1 VTLIVGRGHTSM
13 PQALT
18 GIPPFP
24 AVAIRALKFLSN
36 ESGQLRALSEL
47 IATDTAL
54 SGEIL
59 RVVNSPLVGLR
70 NEISS
75 ILQAIVLLGLE
86 HVKGVVLTIATKSYL
101 GNSLEIP
108 ALRACWRHSLACA
121 VIAKEL
127 APLSLVEPDV
137 AYTAG
142 LLHDIGRL
150 GLVATYPRKYADFL
164 TSVEKEPG
172 NALQRERGLFG
183 IDHCQAGGQLV
194 TYWKLP
200 RVFIA
205 VTSRHHEAAVDGEP
219 TLLSIVRSSCRMAD
233 ALGFSVSRPLQIMNY
248 EEVLSK
254 LPARERDQLPR
265 EPTKLERS
273 IAIQVNSIE

>member
-1 VTLIVGRGHTSM
+1 VTLIVSRARTNM

-18 GIPPFP
+18 GVPPFP
-24 AVAIRALKFLSN
+24 AVAIRALKFISN

-47 IATDTAL
+47 IATDSAL

-101 GNSLEIP
+101 GDSLEIP

-121 VIAKEL
+121 VIAKDL

-137 AYTAG
+137 A
-142 LLHDIGRL
+142 
-150 GLVATYPRKYADFL
+150 
-164 TSVEKEPG
+164 
-172 NALQRERGLFG
+172 
-183 IDHCQAGGQLV
+183 
-194 TYWKLP
+194 
-200 RVFIA
+200 
-205 VTSRHHEAAVDGEP
+205 VTSRHHEPAVDGEP
-219 TLLSIVRSSCRMAD
+219 TLLTIVRNSCRMAD
-233 ALGFSVSRPLQIMNY
+233 ALGFSVSRPLQLLNY

-254 LPARERDQLPR
+254 LPPRERSQLPS
-265 EPTKLERS
+265 EPTKLART
-273 IAIQVNSIE
+273 IAIQVNSIEGD